1 MLMRDFTTVKQI
13 FNGQSVVAYLILTVF
28 AVVTTLLL
36 SYKFLQCIQQKNYC
50 ASDYFKWIN
59 KKNNVFVMKIIM
71 LSLLSCFAFCLF
83 NVVFAFIKNDYFTF
97 LGFVFY
103 LFFIVLSL
111 LGERKMENKVPLKY
125 TNRIKRLIATYC
137 VISFI
142 IFFALLIL
150 ENLIFYYFSDFFK
163 LERFAIVTIFPSL
176 MPFLIFVSD
185 AINKPIEKRI
195 NKKFVKKVTE
205 FLDKSNLIKIGITG
219 SYGKTSVKN
228 YLRDILSVKYRVVAT
243 PSSYNTPMGICKSAE
258 LIKDDTQVFIAEM
271 GARQK
276 GDIKELCEIVKPQ
289 IGVLTGIAPVH
300 LLTFGNLENVI
311 KTKNEI
317 MEYPSIQTGVFTA
330 DNENVLKLYEDFK
343 KEKFLAGE
351 NEKAL
356 VKVSNVKADKN
367 GSSFDLTIDGETV
380 TCQTEILGR
389 HNISNVALACAVAY
403 KLGLT
408 LQEISEGIKNLK
420 SVEHRLNLINENGV
434 TIIDDGYN
442 SNVEGTKSALETLSY
457 FSGRKIIITPGMT
470 ELGLEQNKLNYDF
483 GVRMAN
489 VADYVILVE
498 GGSCNAI
505 REGLVFGGEFD
516 AEKVKIVASLQK
528 AKEKLAEIVKEGDV
542 ILFENDL
549 TDRF

>member
-1 MLMRDFTTVKQI
+1 M
-13 FNGQSVVAYLILTVF
+13 
-28 AVVTTLLL
+28 
-36 SYKFLQCIQQKNYC
+36 
-50 ASDYFKWIN
+50 
-59 KKNNVFVMKIIM
+59 
-71 LSLLSCFAFCLF
+71 
-83 NVVFAFIKNDYFTF
+83 
-97 LGFVFY
+97 
-103 LFFIVLSL
+103 
-111 LGERKMENKVPLKY
+111 
-125 TNRIKRLIATYC
+125 
-137 VISFI
+137 
-142 IFFALLIL
+142 
-150 ENLIFYYFSDFFK
+150 
-163 LERFAIVTIFPSL
+163 
-176 MPFLIFVSD
+176 
-185 AINKPIEKRI
+185 
-195 NKKFVKKVTE
+195 
-205 FLDKSNLIKIGITG
+205 
-219 SYGKTSVKN
+219 
-228 YLRDILSVKYRVVAT
+228 
-243 PSSYNTPMGICKSAE
+243 
-258 LIKDDTQVFIAEM
+258 
-271 GARQK
+271 
-276 GDIKELCEIVKPQ
+276 
-289 IGVLTGIAPVH
+289 
-300 LLTFGNLENVI
+300 
-311 KTKNEI
+311 
-317 MEYPSIQTGVFTA
+317 
-330 DNENVLKLYEDFK
+330 
-343 KEKFLAGE
+343 
-351 NEKAL
+351 